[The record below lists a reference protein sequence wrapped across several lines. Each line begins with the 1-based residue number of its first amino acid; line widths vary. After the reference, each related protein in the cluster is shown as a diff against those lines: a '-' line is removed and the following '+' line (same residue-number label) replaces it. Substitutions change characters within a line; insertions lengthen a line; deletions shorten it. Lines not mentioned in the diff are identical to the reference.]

1 MASGVE
7 PPSGRRPRRSL
18 LLVLIATAVSAAS
31 SFVIL
36 LVVAPA
42 LGPAGYASFSV
53 YWGALFMVVGI
64 LFGVQQ
70 ESTRAVS
77 HGGEPFSESGG
88 SSSLLRFA
96 GVLGAAV
103 LVLVVTT
110 GLIWA
115 GPLFGSSN
123 ADWAYPLAIA
133 VASYVGVAALNGIL
147 AGSGQWGGFAAVPL
161 IDGLLRL
168 ILVAIALWT
177 GGDGTALAWA
187 VAIPFPVSL
196 VVIASARWAA
206 VRSYSRVRESYR
218 ALASNASRTM
228 VASTANAVL
237 VNGFPVILSLLAG
250 GDRAA
255 LGAVVLALTL
265 TRAPILVPL
274 TALQSMLIAR
284 FSAAPEKAP
293 RLMVTVLIGLCVFT
307 PAVGVVAGLWGES
320 LLVELFG
327 GGFAIEGALLTWLVI
342 ASGCLGVLTVTGAR
356 ALAAGRHTAFA
367 TGWVLACV
375 LAVAAVALTPGGI
388 GFRTVVGLIVGPLI
402 GAAWHLV
409 FGRRP

>member
-1 MASGVE
+1 M
-7 PPSGRRPRRSL
+7 
-18 LLVLIATAVSAAS
+18 SAAS
-31 SFVIL
+31 SFLIL

-77 HGGEPFSESGG
+77 HKGESFPESGG

-115 GPLFGSSN
+115 GPLFGSAN
-123 ADWAYPLAIA
+123 AGWAYPLAIA

-177 GGDGTALAWA
+177 GADGTALAWA

-196 VVIASARWAA
+196 LVVVSARWAA

-307 PAVGVVAGLWGES
+307 PVVGVVAGLWGES
-320 LLVELFG
+320 LLVGLFG

-375 LAVAAVALTPGGI
+375 LAVAAVALTPGDI